1 MGRVACI
8 AGSGTERGRAIA
20 ARLTDEGWK
29 VVQLD
34 GPDGQDAR
42 AASPA
47 LGIDL
52 GAAADIATIAARL
65 GVDYDEVG
73 AYIHCACA
81 PPAGVATEP
90 SVALALQAWDA
101 ALAIHLEAPLL
112 ISQLLVRPMLAKGW
126 GRVLFVGEHA
136 DNIPHGAQETAFA
149 CSMSGLIGL
158 ARSIASE
165 TGPHGVTANVILPGP
180 LQPEPD
186 PFGLGPRCTYETDGF
201 AATVAFL
208 LSDGARL
215 VNGATIHANGGQA
228 MR

>member
-1 MGRVACI
+1 MRIFALPNSRDRIRIHQSMNFDGQQSEVGVIGGPRPAIEIGNAGPFKFFVGPPFRRRLEFSLLATG
-8 AGSGTERGRAIA
+8 AGSGTRGMYSGQRHRTGPGDRGAAGRRGLESGAARRTGRPGRAG
-20 ARLTDEGWK
+20 R
-29 VVQLD
+29 V
-34 GPDGQDAR
+34 
-42 AASPA
+42 PA

-136 DNIPHGAQETAFA
+136 TIFPTARRRRP
-149 CSMSGLIGL
+149 S
-158 ARSIASE
+158 
-165 TGPHGVTANVILPGP
+165 
-180 LQPEPD
+180 
-186 PFGLGPRCTYETDGF
+186 
-201 AATVAFL
+201 
-208 LSDGARL
+208 L
-215 VNGATIHANGGQA
+215 V
-228 MR
+228 R